1 MSVLE
6 FPNSQ
11 VVASASPGRTVRPV
25 QIRALLDV
33 IPCPT
38 AIFDTSSRLLHT
50 NARLKLLLQHEPQP
64 QRLLQSLG
72 ELGRATALLRAERHQ
87 DITTSGSSYRARAT
101 FLDMQLMGS
110 GETVVMSIEPLPDV
124 LPGETQLQLRFGLT
138 AQEARVSLLLARR
151 ESTVEIAEQL
161 AISKNTVRR
170 HIERVLAKLDI
181 STRCAVYDRIRKVG
195 PQAL

>member
-6 FPNSQ
+6 FPKQ
-11 VVASASPGRTVRPV
+11 AIHPASYGHAIRPV

-38 AIFDTSSRLLHT
+38 AVFDTSSRLLHT
-50 NARLKLLLQHEPQP
+50 NARLKKLLQHEPRP
-64 QRLLQSLG
+64 ERMLQSLA

-87 DITTSGSSYRARAT
+87 DISTSGSNYRAHAS

-124 LPGETQLQLRFGLT
+124 LPGEAQLQLRFGLT

-151 ESTVEIAEQL
+151 DSTVEIAEQL

-181 STRCAVYDRIRKVG
+181 STRCAVYDRIRKSG
-195 PQAL
+195 PHAV